1 MQNQLALELAAAGK
15 YNSADFLK
23 ECKMSI
29 ITRNAV
35 KPTLT
40 IACVVAWFLTG
51 CTQPAHT
58 ETIERICLT
67 DADRSVVMT
76 AAEKTLSQMHFGI
89 EKFDIESGYIRTY
102 ALSGA
107 QAFEFWRSDNVGS
120 FNSTEANLHSIRR
133 SAQLNVTEQS
143 GRLCV
148 DCAVKV
154 ERLSLPERQVSIGQ
168 TYAMH
173 SESERSLQRIKVSNE
188 QKKDM
193 TWIDLGRDSQLETEI
208 LKRIEKNITTSK
220 KESTQ

>member
-1 MQNQLALELAAAGK
+1 
-15 YNSADFLK
+15 
-23 ECKMSI
+23 MSMV
-29 ITRNAV
+29 TRNAV
-35 KPTLT
+35 EPILT
-40 IACVVAWFLTG
+40 IACIVSWFLTG
-51 CTQPAHT
+51 CAQPQHAR
-58 ETIERICLT
+58 TIQQICPA
-67 DADRSVVMT
+67 DANAQEVMA

-89 EKFDIESGYIRTY
+89 EKYDINSGYIRT
-102 ALSGA
+102 APLSGA
-107 QAFEFWRSDNVGS
+107 QVFEFWRSDNVGS

-173 SESERSLQRIKVSNE
+173 SESERSLQRIKVGNE

-220 KESTQ
+220 KESRQ